1 MSDVRWGILGAAK
14 FAREQMAPAIH
25 AAKRSK
31 LAMLATSDPA
41 KAAPFQALDTGLQVV
56 DSYDAV
62 LADPDIDAVYIPLP
76 NSLHVEWT
84 RKALEAGKHVL
95 TEKPIAMQA
104 DEINALIALRDQTGL
119 VAAEAYMIVHHPQ
132 WHQVRDWVQAGAIGE
147 LRRIN
152 ATFTYDN
159 SSDPGNIRNAVA
171 TGGGSLPDIGVYT
184 LGCARYVTGQEPIE
198 VLFADIRR
206 ENGVEVRAEAIVQF
220 EGFTL
225 TSLTSMRMLRYQSVT
240 FQGTTGVIEVP
251 VPFNPLGYGDA
262 EVRLMRA
269 SGPVEVC
276 RYPGVNQYV
285 QQVEAFGAAVR
296 GEAAYPCPL
305 EFSQGTQSLI
315 DMIWAAE
322 RKV

>member
-1 MSDVRWGILGAAK
+1 MAVRWGILGAAK

-25 AAKRSK
+25 AAKGAQ
-31 LAMLATSDPA
+31 LVALATSDAA
-41 KAAPFQALDTGLQVV
+41 KAAPFEAFAPGLRVLP
-56 DSYDAV
+56 DYDAV
-62 LADPDIDAVYIPLP
+62 LADPGIDAVYIPLP
-76 NSLHVEWT
+76 NSLHVKWT
-84 RKALEAGKHVL
+84 RRALEAGKHVL

-104 DEINALIALRDQTGL
+104 SEIDAVIALRDSTGL

-132 WHQVRDWVQAGAIGE
+132 WHQVRDWVQGGAIGE
-147 LRRIN
+147 LRRVN

-159 SSDPGNIRNAVA
+159 SGDPGNIRNAVA

-184 LGCARYVTGQEPIE
+184 LGCARFVTGQEPEE

-206 ENGVEVRAEAIVQF
+206 ENGVEVRAEAVVQF
-220 EGFTL
+220 DGFTL

-240 FQGTTGVIEVP
+240 FQGTEGVIEVP

-262 EVRLMRA
+262 EISLMRK
-269 SGPVEVC
+269 SGPVEVF

-305 EFSQGTQSLI
+305 EFSQGTQRLI

-322 RKV
+322 G

>member
-1 MSDVRWGILGAAK
+1 MSELRWGILGAAK

-25 AAKRSK
+25 AATRSK

-41 KAAPFQALDTGLQVV
+41 KAAPFQAMDGDLRVV
-56 DSYDAV
+56 NSYDAV
-62 LADPDIDAVYIPLP
+62 LADPDVDAVYVPLP

-104 DEINALIALRDQTGL
+104 DEIDGLIALRDQTGL

-132 WHQVRDWVQAGAIGE
+132 WHQVREWVQTGAIGD
-147 LRRIN
+147 LRRVN

-159 SSDPGNIRNAVA
+159 SGDPGNIRNALA

-184 LGCARYVTGQEPIE
+184 LGCARFVTGQEPEE

-206 ENGVEVRAEAIVQF
+206 ENGVEVRAEAMVQF
-220 EGFTL
+220 DGFTL

-240 FQGTTGVIEVP
+240 FQGTDGVIEVP

-262 EVRLMRA
+262 EVRLMRK

-285 QQVEAFGAAVR
+285 RQVDAFGAAVR
-296 GEAAYPCPL
+296 GEADYPCPL
-305 EFSQGTQSLI
+305 EFSQGTQRLI

-322 RKV
+322 G

>member
-1 MSDVRWGILGAAK
+1 MSVIRWGVLGAAK

-25 AAKRSK
+25 AARKSK

-41 KAAPFQALDTGLQVV
+41 KAVTFQAIDADLRVV
-56 DSYDAV
+56 GNYDAV
-62 LADPDIDAVYIPLP
+62 LADPEIDAVYIPLP
-76 NSLHVEWT
+76 NSQHVEWT

-95 TEKPIAMQA
+95 CEKPIAMQA
-104 DEINALIALRDQTGL
+104 GDIDALISLRDRTGL

-132 WHQVRDWVQAGAIGE
+132 WHQVRQWIDDGAIGD
-147 LRRIN
+147 LRRVN

-159 SSDPGNIRNAVA
+159 SGDPGNIRNAVA

-184 LGCARYVTGQEPIE
+184 LGCARFVTGQEPSE

-206 ENGVEVRAEAIVQF
+206 EGGVEVRAEAVVQF
-220 EGFTL
+220 DGFTL
-225 TSLTSMRMLRYQSVT
+225 TSFTSMRMLRYQSVT

-262 EVRLMRA
+262 EVRLMRK
-269 SGPVEVC
+269 SGPGEVF

-285 QQVEAFGAAVR
+285 RQVEAFGAAVR

-305 EFSQGTQSLI
+305 EFSRGTQALI

-322 RKV
+322 G

>member
-1 MSDVRWGILGAAK
+1 MAVRWGILGAAK

-25 AAKRSK
+25 AAKGAQ
-31 LAMLATSDPA
+31 LVALATSDAA
-41 KAAPFQALDTGLQVV
+41 KATPFEAFAPGLRVLP
-56 DSYDAV
+56 DYDAV
-62 LADPDIDAVYIPLP
+62 LADPGIDAVYIPLP

-84 RKALEAGKHVL
+84 RRALEAGKHVL

-104 DEINALIALRDQTGL
+104 SEIDAVIALRDSTGL

-132 WHQVRDWVQAGAIGE
+132 WHQVRDWVQSGAIGE
-147 LRRIN
+147 LRRVN

-159 SSDPGNIRNAVA
+159 SGDPGNIRNAVA

-184 LGCARYVTGQEPIE
+184 LGCARFVTGQEPEE

-206 ENGVEVRAEAIVQF
+206 ENGVEVRAEAVVQF
-220 EGFTL
+220 DGFTL

-240 FQGTTGVIEVP
+240 FQGTEGVIEVP

-262 EVRLMRA
+262 EISLMRK
-269 SGPVEVC
+269 SGPVEVF

-305 EFSQGTQSLI
+305 EFSQGTQRLI

-322 RKV
+322 G

>member
-1 MSDVRWGILGAAK
+1 LPD
-14 FAREQMAPAIH
+14 
-25 AAKRSK
+25 
-31 LAMLATSDPA
+31 
-41 KAAPFQALDTGLQVV
+41 
-56 DSYDAV
+56 YDAV
-62 LADPDIDAVYIPLP
+62 LADPGIDAVYIPLP
-76 NSLHVEWT
+76 NSLHVKWT
-84 RKALEAGKHVL
+84 RRALEAGKHVL

-104 DEINALIALRDQTGL
+104 SEIDAVIALRDSTGL

-132 WHQVRDWVQAGAIGE
+132 WHQVRDWVQGGAIGE
-147 LRRIN
+147 LRRVN

-159 SSDPGNIRNAVA
+159 SGDPGNIRNAVA

-184 LGCARYVTGQEPIE
+184 LGCARFVTGQEPEE

-206 ENGVEVRAEAIVQF
+206 ENGVEVRAEAVVQF
-220 EGFTL
+220 DGFTL

-240 FQGTTGVIEVP
+240 FQGTEGVIEVP

-262 EVRLMRA
+262 EISLMRK
-269 SGPVEVC
+269 SGPVEVF

-305 EFSQGTQSLI
+305 EFSQGTQRLI

-322 RKV
+322 G

>member
-1 MSDVRWGILGAAK
+1 MKTLRWGILGAAK

-25 AAKRSK
+25 AARQSK
-31 LAMLATSDPA
+31 LAILATSDPA
-41 KAAPFQALDTGLQVV
+41 KADPFQALESDLRVV

-62 LADPDIDAVYIPLP
+62 LADSEIDAVYIPLP
-76 NSLHVEWT
+76 NSMHVEWT
-84 RKALEAGKHVL
+84 RRALDAGKHVL

-104 DEINALIALRDQTGL
+104 SEIDGLIELRDRTGL

-132 WHQVRDWVQAGAIGE
+132 WHQVRQWVQSGAIGD
-147 LRRIN
+147 LCRVN

-159 SSDPGNIRNAVA
+159 SADPGNIRNAVA

-184 LGCARYVTGQEPIE
+184 LGCTRFVTGQEPQN

-206 ENGVEVRAEAIVQF
+206 ENGVEVRAEAVVQF

-240 FQGTTGVIEVP
+240 FQGTSGVIEVP

-262 EVRLMRA
+262 EVRLMRK
-269 SGPVEVC
+269 SGPEEVF

-285 QQVEAFGAAVR
+285 AQVEAFGAAVR
-296 GEAAYPCPL
+296 GEAPYPCPL
-305 EFSQGTQSLI
+305 EFSQGTQALI

-322 RKV
+322 R